1 MFEKKKTSQDTKKYN
16 KTTLCVLLGTINNV
30 SAI

>member
-1 MFEKKKTSQDTKKYN
+1 MFEKKTSQDTKKYN
-16 KTTLCVLLGTINNV
+16 KTTPSVLLGTINNV